1 MANSDTIPLQDR
13 FPGMH
18 SDQYTRALRAIPGD
32 VLLTLPDHQIDA
44 LVKQIVYAL
53 AEAVH
58 DAQSLE
64 RAAATRRPEKRL
76 GATTPQDLSSEYR
89 GQPPITSQ
97 ADTR

>member
-1 MANSDTIPLQDR
+1 MTKPLQDR

-44 LVKQIVYAL
+44 LVKQIVHAL
-53 AEAVH
+53 IEVANDVQNL
-58 DAQSLE
+58 DK
-64 RAAATRRPEKRL
+64 AAAARRAEKRL
-76 GATTPQDLSSEYR
+76 GVTTPRDLSSEYR
-89 GQPPITSQ
+89 GQPPITTQ